1 MNAPCILDTSRK
13 QILFLYAL
21 DRIITALIPKIK
33 ISRRKIGFANENGLK
48 TGLNLIFSNAK
59 RLISKTVKNKL
70 KMADFLKID
79 ETRRYFGPAYILP
92 EVINTTANCIGYA
105 LSRVSKFSLA
115 MLRLK

>member
-21 DRIITALIPKIK
+21 DGIITALIPKK

-92 EVINTTANCIGYA
+92 EVISTTANCIGYA